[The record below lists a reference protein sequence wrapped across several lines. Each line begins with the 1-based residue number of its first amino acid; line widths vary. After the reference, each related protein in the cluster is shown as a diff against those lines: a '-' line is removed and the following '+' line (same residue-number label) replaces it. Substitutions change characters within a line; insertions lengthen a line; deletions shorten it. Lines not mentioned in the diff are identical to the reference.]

1 MPDNEKLKSIAQKVI
16 NKVEQKNPEKFGS
29 VIAIL
34 MVISII
40 LTVIRVLQ
48 ECHKTKLSTF
58 TGKNK
63 NEFLA
68 QEIKKTTLQKSW
80 FTKMMLKKT
89 IRRELGRE
97 NYKIYGIDLMNAIL
111 DTGEELKDDE
121 LITLAEAANNV

>member
-1 MPDNEKLKSIAQKVI
+1 MNNEKLKNIAQKVLD
-16 NKVEQKNPEKFGS
+16 KVEDKNSENYGS

-48 ECHKTKLSTF
+48 ECNKSKLSAF
-58 TGKNK
+58 TGKDKSAYFAN
-63 NEFLA
+63 
-68 QEIKKTTLQKSW
+68 EIKQTVIRRTW

-97 NYKIYGIDLMNAIL
+97 QYKIHGVDLMNAIL
-111 DTGEELKDDE
+111 DTGEELQDDE
-121 LITLAEAANNV
+121 LYTLVEAANV